1 MQNKVVFIVGP
12 TAVGKTDL
20 ALDIARTFN
29 GELISS
35 DSVQVFKGLDI
46 ISGKDLPPEYTHY
59 AGYYHSHSGPSIHLL
74 DVVNPT
80 DSFSVEEFR
89 KLARKSIQ
97 DIFERKRA
105 PVVVGGSGLYVK
117 ALIDGLS
124 IGVGPD
130 EKLREELGKLGAMQ
144 LQNMLQDINKNQLE
158 QMNESDR
165 ANPRRLIRKIEL
177 NKAKNINNV
186 TETNTVHDHY
196 MVGLKCDRELLK
208 KRIDKRVENRLEQ
221 GAIDEV
227 RKLFTNYA
235 ELTQQVKD
243 ANGYKQLFS
252 WLKGEVTFEEAIYRW
267 KISEYR
273 HAKNQMTWFRK
284 YGNVEWC
291 DIYDKNFREK
301 IMQKVS
307 RFLKEE

>member
-20 ALDIARTFN
+20 ALDIAHEFN

-46 ISGKDLPPEYTHY
+46 VSGKDLPPEYTHY

-80 DSFSVEEFR
+80 DPFSVEEFI
-89 KLARKSIQ
+89 KLARISMQ
-97 DIFERKRA
+97 TIFEMKRV

-124 IGVGPD
+124 VRVEPD
-130 EKLREELGKLGAMQ
+130 EKLRKELSGMDTIQ
-144 LQNMLQDINKNQLE
+144 LQNMLRNMNKKQLDD
-158 QMNESDR
+158 MNESDK

-177 NKAKNINNV
+177 NNAKNSSPL
-186 TETNTVHDHY
+186 TEISHAYNYY
-196 MVGLKCDRELLK
+196 MVGLKCDREHLK
-208 KRIDKRVENRLEQ
+208 KKIDKRVENRLEH
-221 GAIDEV
+221 GAINEV
-227 RKLFTNYA
+227 RKLFASYA
-235 ELTQQVKD
+235 GLAQQVKD

-252 WLKGEVTFEEAIYRW
+252 YLNGEIDYEEAIYRW
-267 KISEYR
+267 KLSEYR
-273 HAKNQMTWFRK
+273 HAKNQMTWFQK
-284 YGNVEWC
+284 YGNVEWF
-291 DIYDKNFREK
+291 DINDNDYRAK
-301 IMQKVS
+301 IVQNVNN
-307 RFLKEE
+307 FLKEE

>member
-1 MQNKVVFIVGP
+1 MKNKVLFIVGP

-20 ALDIARTFN
+20 ALDIAKKVN

-46 ISGKDLPPEYTHY
+46 VSGKDLPPEYTHY

-80 DSFSVEEFR
+80 DPFSVEEFI
-89 KLARKSIQ
+89 KLARKSMQ
-97 DIFERKRA
+97 NIFERNRV

-124 IGVGPD
+124 VRVEPN
-130 EKLREELGKLGAMQ
+130 EQLRKELSELDTNQ
-144 LQNMLQDINKNQLE
+144 LQNMLRDLNKKQLDD
-158 QMNESDR
+158 MNESDK

-177 NKAKNINNV
+177 NKAKNNNDV
-186 TETNTVHDHY
+186 TETNPAHDYY

-208 KRIDKRVENRLEQ
+208 KRIDKRVENRIEH

-227 RKLFTNYA
+227 RKLFASYA

-252 WLKGEVTFEEAIYRW
+252 YLNGEIDYEEAMYRW
-267 KISEYR
+267 KLSEYK
-273 HAKNQMTWFRK
+273 HAKNQMTWFQK
-284 YGNVEWC
+284 YGNVEWF
-291 DIYDKNFREK
+291 DINDNNYRAK
-301 IMQKVS
+301 IMQNVKL
-307 RFLKEE
+307 FLNEE